1 MSPRIGALAA
11 ALLLVAAG
19 GCGGGDDET
28 AGTAGT
34 TTAPPVESTAE
45 PTTAVEETTAAETR
59 PEPPEDQGRWAQQ
72 VDAACKPWQVKI
84 DAVAPPATATD
95 LERWL
100 GEALP
105 LIRKQV
111 AAVEAVK
118 PPTAAA
124 AAEQATLLVSNLRIV
139 ERALT
144 HYRAALRSGDA
155 DAAKDALAA
164 AGAAG
169 IEARTTAL
177 AAGVTECGGYS
188 SG

>member
-1 MSPRIGALAA
+1 MRLCIGAFAA

-28 AGTAGT
+28 TGA
-34 TTAPPVESTAE
+34 TTAPPPVESTAE
-45 PTTAVEETTAAETR
+45 ATTTVEETTAAETR

-72 VDAACKPWQVKI
+72 VDAACTPWQAKI

-124 AAEQATLLVSNLRIV
+124 TAEQATVLVSNLRIV

-144 HYRAALRSGDA
+144 HYRAALRTGDA

-177 AAGVTECGGYS
+177 AVGVTECGGYS